1 MRLMRYLQVKDELAD
16 PHLYRLYWKLMLED
30 ILDKL
35 GKETDCIFPPTKE
48 NKLILHDFHKR
59 ILGYETIA
67 GRSQEVVSRFL
78 FEVGVL
84 WSVEMG
90 IFVRTSTM
98 QPFDIENRP
107 LSEIIHLL

>member
-1 MRLMRYLQVKDELAD
+1 MKSLGVNDEPAD

-35 GKETDCIFPPTKE
+35 GQETGCIFPPTKE

-78 FEVGVL
+78 FEVGVF

-90 IFVRTSTM
+90 IFVRTSTI
-98 QPFDIENRP
+98 QPPDIENRP
-107 LSEIIHLL
+107 FSEIKHLL